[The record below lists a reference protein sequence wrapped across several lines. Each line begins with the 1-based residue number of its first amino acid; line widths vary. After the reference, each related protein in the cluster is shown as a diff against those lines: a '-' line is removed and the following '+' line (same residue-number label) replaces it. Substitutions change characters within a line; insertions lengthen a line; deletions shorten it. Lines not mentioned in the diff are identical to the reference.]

1 MNTPRQPNV
10 RTPVEQIP
18 GRIRNSEDL
27 TPVTTSFIAA
37 FEPAPKPAA
46 RNATASVTATDGIPE
61 SVATIR
67 TTGTLRLP
75 LSGSGRLPVRQR

>member
-10 RTPVEQIP
+10 RTSIERVRAQF
-18 GRIRNSEDL
+18 RNSG
-27 TPVTTSFIAA
+27 P
-37 FEPAPKPAA
+37 PPAA
-46 RNATASVTATDGIPE
+46 GDATPLANAKNGIPE

-75 LSGSGRLPVRQR
+75 LTARGRQPMRQPTGQPPTVPAK